1 MKKYLA
7 VEIDPPA
14 DCDASFLVEAA
25 ARVRKAGADT
35 VTLADNPFA
44 KARAD
49 SAMLACKVT
58 REAGIRAIPH
68 LTCRDRNYNALK
80 STLLGLAIE
89 GIDTVLA
96 VTGDPVR
103 IGDNPYLRSR
113 ADFDSR
119 TLAGI
124 ISQWNETDFYRPFTI
139 AGALNVNA
147 PSFSAELERAAR
159 KAKAGMSVF
168 FTQPVIGEKAAANVR
183 RAREALPRSVMLVA
197 GILPIVS
204 FRNAEY
210 LESSIAGIKVDREIA
225 ERYRDVSKEEATE
238 LATSISVS
246 MMERVSNAV
255 DGFCLITPFKRID
268 IVESIIAR
276 SSGVRAAA
284 GVREASE
291 LREANEGS
299 DYLSL
304 AI

>member
-25 ARVRKAGADT
+25 TRVRKAGADT

-44 KARAD
+44 RARAD
-49 SAMLACKVT
+49 SAMLACKVM

-103 IGDNPYLRSR
+103 IGDNPYLKSR
-113 ADFDSR
+113 AAFDSR
-119 TLAGI
+119 TLAEI
-124 ISQWNETDFYRPFTI
+124 ISQWNATDFPRPFTI

-147 PSFSAELERAAR
+147 QSFSAELERAAR

-168 FTQPVIGEKAAANVR
+168 YTQPVIGEKAAANVR
-183 RAREALPRSVMLVA
+183 RAREALPRTVMLVA

-210 LESSIAGIKVDREIA
+210 LASSIAGIRVDREIT
-225 ERYRDVSKEEATE
+225 ERYRDVSKEKATE
-238 LATSISVS
+238 LATAIAVS
-246 MMERVSNAV
+246 MMERVTDAV
-255 DGFCLITPFKRID
+255 DGYCLITPFKRID

-276 SSGVRAAA
+276 SSEL
-284 GVREASE
+284 REAPE
-291 LREANEGS
+291 LREANDER

>member
-14 DCDASFLVEAA
+14 DCDASFLIEAA
-25 ARVRKAGADT
+25 LRVRKAGADS

-44 KARAD
+44 KPRAD
-49 SAMLACKVT
+49 SAILACKVM
-58 REAGIRAIPH
+58 REAGISAIPH

-80 STLLGLAIE
+80 SALLGLAIE

-103 IGDNPYLRSR
+103 IGDNPHLKSR

-119 TLAGI
+119 TLAEI
-124 ISQWNETDFYRPFTI
+124 ISQWNATDFPRPFTV

-147 PSFSAELERAAR
+147 QSFSAELERAAR

-168 FTQPVIGEKAAANVR
+168 FTQPVIGEKAASNVR
-183 RAREALPRSVMLVA
+183 RAREALPRSVRLIA

-204 FRNAEY
+204 LRNAEY
-210 LESSIAGIKVDREIA
+210 LGSSIAGIRVDREIA
-225 ERYRDVSKEEATE
+225 GRYQGVSKEEATE

-246 MMERVSNAV
+246 MMECVSDAV
-255 DGFCLITPFKRID
+255 DGFCLITPFRRID
-268 IVESIIAR
+268 IVEAIIAR
-276 SSGVRAAA
+276 SSG
-284 GVREASE
+284 
-291 LREANEGS
+291 LRETIDER